1 MKENP
6 VALNDRVF
14 LYPNPVSGCKPWR
27 RLTHRKKEVTM
38 KFLLA
43 VLLIR
48 FVAELVFRKD
58 KTTDTVTTA
67 GTSSKVFHPAEYEL
81 R

>member
-1 MKENP
+1 
-6 VALNDRVF
+6 
-14 LYPNPVSGCKPWR
+14 
-27 RLTHRKKEVTM
+27 M

-43 VLLIR
+43 VILIR

-58 KTTDTVTTA
+58 KTTDTIKSA
-67 GTSSKVFHPAEYEL
+67 GTSNKVFHPAEYEL

>member
-1 MKENP
+1 
-6 VALNDRVF
+6 
-14 LYPNPVSGCKPWR
+14 
-27 RLTHRKKEVTM
+27 M

-48 FVAELVFRKD
+48 YVAELVFRKD

-67 GTSSKVFHPAEYEL
+67 GASNKVFHPAEYEL

>member
-1 MKENP
+1 
-6 VALNDRVF
+6 
-14 LYPNPVSGCKPWR
+14 
-27 RLTHRKKEVTM
+27 M
-38 KFLLA
+38 KFLIA

>member
-1 MKENP
+1 
-6 VALNDRVF
+6 
-14 LYPNPVSGCKPWR
+14 
-27 RLTHRKKEVTM
+27 M
-38 KFLLA
+38 KFLIA

-58 KTTDTVTTA
+58 NKEEINATA
-67 GTSSKVFHPAEYEL
+67 GTSSKVFHTAEYEL